1 MDFTTKIKENASKY
15 GCLPFW
21 SWNDKLEEQE
31 LREQIQNMK
40 DISMSGFFMHA
51 RGGLLTEYCSE
62 DWYNC
67 VNICVDEAKKLG
79 MEAWAYDEN
88 GWPSGFAGGKLLK
101 DPKNLVSAG

>member
-1 MDFTTKIKENASKY
+1 MDFTKKIKENASKY

-31 LREQIQNMK
+31 LRAQIQNMK

-67 VNICVDEAKKLG
+67 VWRPGLMMKTDGPAVLPAESC
-79 MEAWAYDEN
+79 
-88 GWPSGFAGGKLLK
+88 
-101 DPKNLVSAG
+101 